1 MRKWTSNSQ
10 KNKAFAMSI
19 HLILGPMFSGKTT
32 ELMRWLE
39 RAEIAGRRVL
49 TVRFQGDAR
58 YSESAIATHAGSQRS
73 AVSGFT
79 LQQIMRSE
87 AFASADVIGI
97 DEGQFFD
104 DFAERSLEF
113 VRMGKTLII
122 AALNGT
128 YERKQWSTIGNLL
141 PCADRLS
148 HLTAVCMRCG
158 ADAPFTGLL
167 VAPDPTDQE
176 RSIHIGGKETYLA
189 LCGACWRAGV
199 SVESDE

>member
-1 MRKWTSNSQ
+1 
-10 KNKAFAMSI
+10 MSI

-49 TVRFQGDAR
+49 TVRYQGDAR
-58 YSESAIATHAGSQRS
+58 YSESAIATHTGGQRS

-79 LQQIMRSE
+79 LQQIMRCD
-87 AFASADVIGI
+87 AFATADVIGI

-104 DFAERSLEF
+104 DIAERSLEF
-113 VRMGKTLII
+113 VRLGKTLII

-128 YERKQWSTIGNLL
+128 YERRPWSTISNLL
-141 PCADRLS
+141 PCVDRVS

-158 ADAPFTGLL
+158 ADAPFTGIMI
-167 VAPDPTDQE
+167 AHATDSDHAI
-176 RSIHIGGKETYLA
+176 RIGGKETYHA
-189 LCGACWRAGV
+189 LCGACWRTCHASNSIV
-199 SVESDE
+199 SVE